1 MNRDSSSKSSPINS
15 AGTTKNKKPNK
26 AEILS
31 ELISSYTFYCESDN
45 NNNYKVEWIDGKF
58 ESMTGY
64 NPKQI
69 KTLSDLTELLS
80 EDDRSIFE
88 ESIKNLEIGGY
99 HKIQFKLIK
108 NDGSVI
114 WLEQTGK
121 SRIIDSKLNISCYYA
136 TVYDITEQINYRIAS
151 REHESLLR
159 TTIDNS
165 PVILF
170 AINSDGI
177 FTMSEGHALQSL
189 GLKPGQVVGLSA
201 YDVYKE
207 NPKIMQGVKDALS
220 GMLVESTEVIGDKVF
235 LAKYNPVKKGDGS
248 VSGLIGIAVDISEK
262 YQAQKYLRESEEK
275 FSKTFHAALD
285 SISIT
290 RLSDGVYIDVNEAFE
305 KLTGWSKSEVIG
317 KTSRDLNLWF
327 DYNDRAQHVKKL
339 ESSGFVTEFE
349 ALHRKKNGSYR
360 TVSMSSTLIDLD
372 NEKYKISFHRDVTDK
387 KEDAQRIQLQ
397 ADLLNSV
404 IDSVFLL
411 DMNGK
416 IKYVNDAAAN
426 LLGYSKDELMSMNAA
441 EIDDEESRAQ
451 FPENLQK
458 LKTIGFLDTEIIHL
472 RKDGTKKSVELT
484 AKVIT
489 IDNQQMI
496 LSITRDIT
504 EKKKAAA
511 QLFESNKF
519 SQEIISN
526 AQFGMAY
533 LNTNFEIQVW
543 NPFME
548 SLTGISFNDV
558 MGKPFPE
565 YFEAITD
572 KAVIIKAL
580 NEALMNHTSTLP
592 DTFFDIK
599 DTAKQFWLS
608 TTFSPIAKTSGEITG
623 ILITFN
629 NISDRKA
636 MENYLKYSEEKFSKA
651 FHNSSDGIVINRLK
665 DNVIIEVNRGFELL
679 SGYST
684 EEVLGKDL
692 LDFNIWK
699 YLEDWDRFI
708 DQLKLTGD
716 YPNSERVLVKKDGE
730 IIYSLFA
737 AKVFSINNEQYVIT
751 TIKDVTEKFYA
762 EQEVHKNKQYLET
775 IFDSVN
781 EAIFILDAA
790 NGKILDSNNKASE
803 ITGYTPDEFLSL
815 SFDNISINEYPYD
828 RKNALRKFFSVV
840 SGEKDMFEWLAKR
853 KDGSVFWVEVNIRS
867 AILEDEKR
875 LILSARDI
883 SERKEAES
891 IIRKSEEQ
899 NRILASSL
907 LNSPLAMIYW
917 SVKDEIISIVN
928 INPTAEK
935 ILDCTKED
943 LLDFKF
949 IELFI
954 DSNNMNSN
962 LSVMELL
969 KNNSIPKNITKE
981 VVTRSG
987 SKKLV
992 GWFNT
997 IIYDQFTES
1006 YSVLSLG
1013 DDITQIQESERMI
1026 KESEERY
1033 KNLFDFS
1040 PEPIFVYKNDTI
1052 IFANTATAILLGHNY
1067 PDELIGCSIFDYVHP
1082 DSVEITK
1089 IRQRQMNMGEVKL
1102 PTIEQKYVRTDGK
1115 IIFVE
1120 VSSIPFVFKNLK
1132 AVQVVL
1138 RDITDRKNSESELR
1152 KLSSAV
1158 QQSPAAIVIT
1168 DTKGIITYTNP
1179 KFSEITGYT
1188 FDESIG
1194 KNVNFLNAGTQ
1205 NGDYQNLWDRISSG
1219 KEWRGEFLNKK
1230 KSGEIYW
1237 EFASI
1242 SPIKNQRGETTGYLA
1257 IKEDITDRKKTEEAL
1272 IESKLEAEEANKLKS
1287 SLLANVSHEFRTPL
1301 NGILG
1306 FAQLLAEEIPDNE
1319 LADMAQ
1325 KIARSGKRLM
1335 NTLNS
1340 VLMIT
1345 ELENN
1350 EYLISKNDTDLNLFC
1365 KQLSTQYRKLATE
1378 KALNFVLQLPNKN
1391 VMAVL
1396 DDSLLY
1402 KAINHIVE
1410 NAFKYTFQG
1419 EVKIALEYKPAA
1431 EGRMKALIHICD
1443 TGIGIKKED
1452 QQIIF
1457 REFKQLSEG
1466 FRRDYEGLGLGLSLS
1481 KRIINLIGGDLEV
1494 VSEVDKGSCFTI
1506 TLNNDI
1512 YITDGEV
1519 EDEDNAQRI
1528 LKEKPAEVNENIT
1541 KIPSVLLIEDNQF
1554 NIEVVQKFLHK
1565 YATVDFARDG
1575 FTGIEMAKNNFYDI
1589 LLIDI
1594 NLGKG
1599 IDGLQVLTDIKKL
1612 EKFSSTPMVAITG
1625 YASNVNRREF
1635 LAQGFTHYLAK
1646 PFERR
1651 DLLKLFKEIFD
1662 KAEN

>member
-1 MNRDSSSKSSPINS
+1 MSRHKSSKNS
-15 AGTTKNKKPNK
+15 KMV
-26 AEILS
+26 EIFS
-31 ELISSYTFYCESDN
+31 ELISYYTFYCVSDAN
-45 NNNYKVEWIDGKF
+45 SNYELEWIEGKF
-58 ESMTGY
+58 ESITGY
-64 NPKQI
+64 GDNQI
-69 KTLSDLTELLS
+69 KTLSDLTALIP
-80 EDDRSIFE
+80 EDDRINFE
-88 ESIKNLEIGGY
+88 ASIKNLEIDHS
-99 HKIQFKLIK
+99 HKIQFKLVK
-108 NDGSVI
+108 RDGSVI

-121 SRIIDSKLNISCYYA
+121 SLLIDAKLNIKSYYG
-136 TVYDITEQINYRIAS
+136 VVHDITEYINYKS
-151 REHESLLR
+151 VSCEHEDLLH
-159 TTIDNS
+159 TTITNS

-170 AINSDGI
+170 AINSDGV
-177 FTMSEGHALQSL
+177 FTMSEGQALESL

-201 YDVYKE
+201 YDVYND
-207 NPKIMQGVKDALS
+207 NPKIKQGVRDALN
-220 GMLVESTEVIGDKVF
+220 GMLVETTEVVGDKVF
-235 LAKYNPVKKGDGS
+235 LTKYSPVKKEDGS
-248 VSGLIGIAVDISEK
+248 ISGLIGIAVDISEK
-262 YQAQKYLRESEEK
+262 HHAQKYLRESEEK
-275 FSKTFHAALD
+275 FSKAFHAALN

-290 RLSDGVYIDVNEAFE
+290 RLSDGVYVDVNEAYE
-305 KLTGWSKSEVIG
+305 KLTGWTKAEVIG
-317 KTSRDLNLWF
+317 KTSKELNIWF
-327 DYNDRAQHVKKL
+327 DYNDRVQHIKKL
-339 ESSGFVTEFE
+339 ETSGFITEFE
-349 ALHRKKNGSYR
+349 ARHRRKDGSFR
-360 TVSMSSTLIDLD
+360 IISMSSTLIELN
-372 NEKYKISFHRDVTDK
+372 NEKYKISFHDDITEK
-387 KEDAQRIQLQ
+387 KEDAKKIKLQ

-404 IDSVFLL
+404 VDSVFLL
-411 DMNGK
+411 DMAGS

-426 LLGYSKDELMSMNAA
+426 LLGYTKEELMTMNISD
-441 EIDDEESRAQ
+441 IDDEETQANI
-451 FPENLQK
+451 PENMQK
-458 LKTIGFLDTEIIHL
+458 LHSTGFLDTEIVHR
-472 RKDGTKKSVELT
+472 RKDGSKKSVELS
-484 AKVIT
+484 AKVVT
-489 IDNQQMI
+489 LDNQKMV
-496 LSITRDIT
+496 LSITRDIS

-526 AQFGMAY
+526 AKFGMAY

-548 SLTGISFNDV
+548 ALTGIPFSEV
-558 MGKPFPE
+558 LGKPFPE

-572 KAVIIKAL
+572 KSVILRAL
-580 NEALMNHTSTLP
+580 NEALKNHTSTLP

-599 DTAKQFWLS
+599 ETAKQFWLS
-608 TTFSPIAKTSGEITG
+608 TTFSPIAKSSGEITG

-629 NISDRKA
+629 NISERKA

-651 FHNSSDGIVINRLK
+651 FHNSSDGIIINRLS
-665 DNVIIEVNRGFELL
+665 DNVIIEVNKGFELL

-684 EEVLGKDL
+684 EEVLGRDL
-692 LDFNIWK
+692 LSFNVWK

-708 DQLKLTGD
+708 EQLKNTGD
-716 YPNSERVLVKKDGE
+716 YPNCERVLVNKNGD

-762 EQEVHKNKQYLET
+762 EQDIHKHKQYLET

-781 EAIFILDAA
+781 EAIFILDAT

-803 ITGYTPDEFLSL
+803 ITGYTHDEFLKL

-828 RKNALRKFFSVV
+828 RKSALRKFFSVV
-840 SGEKDMFEWLAKR
+840 NGGKDMFEWLAKR
-853 KDGSVFWVEVNIRS
+853 KDGSVFWVEVNIKS
-867 AILEDEKR
+867 AILEDQKR

-883 SERKEAES
+883 SERKETES
-891 IIRKSEEQ
+891 IIQKSEEQ

-917 SVKDEIISIVN
+917 NVRNENISIIN

-935 ILDCTKED
+935 LLGYTKED
-943 LLDFKF
+943 ILDSN
-949 IELFI
+949 FI
-954 DSNNMNSN
+954 DMFIDKNTVDLNST
-962 LSVMELL
+962 VMDLL
-969 KNNSIPKNITKE
+969 KNNFIQKNITKE
-981 VVTRSG
+981 VTTKAG

-992 GWFNT
+992 VWFNT
-997 IIYDQFTES
+997 LIYDQFTET

-1013 DDITQIQESERMI
+1013 DDITQIQESEKMI
-1026 KESEERY
+1026 QESEERY

-1052 IFANTATAILLGHNY
+1052 IFANTATALLLGHNY
-1067 PDELIGCSIFDYVHP
+1067 PDELVGSSIYDYVHP
-1082 DSVEITK
+1082 DSIEITK
-1089 IRQRQMNMGEVKL
+1089 IRQKQMDMGEVKL
-1102 PTIEQKYVRTDGK
+1102 PTIEQKYVRIDGK

-1120 VSSIPFVFKNLK
+1120 VSSIPFVFKDIK

-1138 RDITDRKNSESELR
+1138 RDVTDRKNSESELR

-1179 KFSEITGYT
+1179 KFSEITGYS
-1188 FDESIG
+1188 FDEAIG

-1205 NGDYQNLWDRISSG
+1205 NVEYHNLWDRISSG
-1219 KEWRGEFLNKK
+1219 KEWRGEFLNRK

-1242 SPIKNQRGETTGYLA
+1242 SPIKNQRGVTTGYLA

-1306 FAQLLAEEIPDNE
+1306 FAQLLAEEIPDHE
-1319 LADMAQ
+1319 LAEMAQ

-1350 EYLISKNDTDLNLFC
+1350 EYLISKNDTDLNIFC
-1365 KQLSTQYRKLATE
+1365 KQLSTQYQRLAAE
-1378 KALNFVLQLPNKN
+1378 KNLNFIVQLPDKT
-1391 VMAVL
+1391 VIAVL
-1396 DDSLLY
+1396 DESLLS

-1419 EVKIALEYKPAA
+1419 EVKITLEYKPAS
-1431 EGRMKALIHICD
+1431 EGRTKALIHICD

-1481 KRIINLIGGDLEV
+1481 KRIVNLIGGNLDV

-1512 YITDGEV
+1512 YTINSE
-1519 EDEDNAQRI
+1519 EDSEINTHPIMNDDQDETSKA
-1528 LKEKPAEVNENIT
+1528 LAKT
-1541 KIPSVLLIEDNQF
+1541 PSVLLIEDNQF

-1565 YATVDFARDG
+1565 YAIVDFARDG
-1575 FTGIEMAKNNFYDI
+1575 YTGIEMAKENFYDI

-1599 IDGLQVLTDIKKL
+1599 IDGLQVLTEIKKL
-1612 EKFSSTPMVAITG
+1612 DKFSNTPMVAITG

-1651 DLLKLFKEIFD
+1651 DLLKLLKEILD
-1662 KAEN
+1662 RPEN